1 MDIDLSGKRAFVTA
15 GASGIGL
22 ATAQALK
29 AVGAEVIVCDVDEV
43 ALAACADNFQ
53 GYRCD
58 VSDEAAVDRI
68 MTQVMIRDLDILVN
82 NAGIAGPTAAL
93 EEITYGDWQKTLAVC
108 LDSQFLFSR
117 RVLPQM
123 KARRSGLIVN
133 VSSTAG
139 IAGFPNR
146 SPYAAAKWAV
156 VGLTKT
162 MAMETGRF
170 NIRVNAIAPG
180 SVTGE
185 RMERVVAA
193 YAEAEKITPEEVT
206 RLFNLGVS
214 MGNFVEAEDIGA
226 MVVYLASKYGRHIS
240 GQVLCVDGHTETLFP
255 RI

>member
-1 MDIDLSGKRAFVTA
+1 MDIDLTGKRAFVTA
-15 GASGIGL
+15 GAAGIGL
-22 ATAQALK
+22 ATVRALK
-29 AVGAEVIVCDVDEV
+29 AAGAEVALCDIDADAIAAVDADV
-43 ALAACADNFQ
+43 AC
-53 GYRCD
+53 YSCD
-58 VSDEAAVDRI
+58 VSDEAAVDRV
-68 MTQVMIRDLDILVN
+68 MTEVLSEDIDILVN
-82 NAGIAGPTAAL
+82 NAGIAGPTAVL
-93 EEITYGDWQKTLAVC
+93 EEISYADWRNTLAVC

-117 RVLPQM
+117 RVLPKM

-133 VSSTAG
+133 ISSTAG

-162 MAMETGRF
+162 MAMELGRH

-193 YAEAEKITPEEVT
+193 YAEAEKITAEEVT

-226 MVVYLASKYGRHIS
+226 MVVYLASSYGRHIS